1 MMAVSPSV
9 RNDLYNISSR
19 WAGDEVTHEAG
30 ICVGNLRRTVGF
42 IAFISVSVI
51 LAPPCG

>member
-30 ICVGNLRRTVGF
+30 ICVE
-42 IAFISVSVI
+42 I
-51 LAPPCG
+51 CGELLGS